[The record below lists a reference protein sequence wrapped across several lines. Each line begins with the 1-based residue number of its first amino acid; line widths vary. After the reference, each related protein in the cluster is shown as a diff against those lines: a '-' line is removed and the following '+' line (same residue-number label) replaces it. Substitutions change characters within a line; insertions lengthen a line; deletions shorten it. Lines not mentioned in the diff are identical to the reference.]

1 MSRSLSKERCLT
13 ALSPLFL
20 SSDLFWE
27 QHYTPIPMPG
37 HEQDEV
43 FDAGLSE
50 YPLPEQIER
59 LIDAGTLYSV
69 LHTHTW
75 TELFSS
81 HCSLQ
86 ASIVMLKIV

>member
-1 MSRSLSKERCLT
+1 
-13 ALSPLFL
+13 
-20 SSDLFWE
+20 
-27 QHYTPIPMPG
+27 MPG

-69 LHTHTW
+69 LHTHTHGQSYSLP
-75 TELFSS
+75 TALFR
-81 HCSLQ
+81 Q
-86 ASIVMLKIV
+86 V